1 MLILG
6 KIRNKVFTSA
16 QYAEALILHNAAYV
30 QHIELPGAGI
40 SLSTPWTGGVC

>member
-30 QHIELPGAGI
+30 HHIELSGASI
-40 SLSTPWTGGVC
+40 SLSTPWTGGVS